1 MPFCEK
7 SAFYASRVSDG
18 VLRIGLD
25 IGTGFV
31 KCVSDHGSVV
41 FPSLYVKRTHGD
53 WADADSEAIGE
64 RATKMLHTA
73 GAATVRPIVRGRPDP
88 RYQKQVE
95 MLIRE
100 AVSRIRVA
108 AGRAAD
114 CNEKARMA
122 VGLPYEASDCREA
135 ISKTVK
141 RCVPADRCDVVAQA
155 VGTLV
160 EMDRSTGMVVSI
172 GQGTSE
178 IVVIEDNQVI
188 DGESSRWAS
197 EFITRKIGKFAHL
210 DKDLLHRRRETC
222 KKYARVLAGNLA
234 DEIADMSSGYGHAY
248 DVVLSGGGLLIPGVR
263 DELESRLKKR
273 FKISVPADPV
283 MSNAAGLY
291 KLLVE

>member
-1 MPFCEK
+1 M
-7 SAFYASRVSDG
+7 
-18 VLRIGLD
+18 LRIGLD

-31 KCVSDHGSVV
+31 KCVSDHGSVR
-41 FPSLYVKRTHGD
+41 FPSLYVRRTHGD
-53 WADADSEAIGE
+53 WADADSEAVGE
-64 RATKMLHTA
+64 RAAGMLHTA
-73 GAATVRPIVRGRPDP
+73 GAATVRPITHGRPDP

-95 MLIRE
+95 MLVRE

-108 AGRAAD
+108 AGRTAD
-114 CNEKARMA
+114 CDEKARMA

-135 ISKTVK
+135 VSKMVK

-160 EMDRSTGMVVSI
+160 DMGRNTGMVVSI

-178 IVVIEDNQVI
+178 IVVIEDDQVI

-210 DKDLLHRRRETC
+210 DRDALNRRRETC
-222 KKYARVLAGNLA
+222 KKYAKVLAGNLCT
-234 DEIADMSSGYGHAY
+234 EIEDMASGYNHAY
-248 DVVLSGGGLLIPGVR
+248 DLILSGGGLLIPGVR

-273 FKISVPADPV
+273 FRISMPADPV
-283 MSNAAGLY
+283 MSNAIGLY
-291 KLLVE
+291 KLLAE

>member
-1 MPFCEK
+1 M
-7 SAFYASRVSDG
+7 
-18 VLRIGLD
+18 LRIGLD

-31 KCVSDHGSVV
+31 KCVSDHGAVR
-41 FPSLYVKRTHGD
+41 FPSLYVRRTHGD
-53 WADADSEAIGE
+53 WADADSEAVGE
-64 RATKMLHTA
+64 RAARMLHTA
-73 GAATVRPIVRGRPDP
+73 GAATVRPITRGRPDP

-95 MLIRE
+95 MLVRE

-108 AGRAAD
+108 AGRSAD
-114 CNEKARMA
+114 TGEKARMA

-135 ISKTVK
+135 VSKMVR

-160 EMDRSTGMVVSI
+160 DMDKSTGMVVSI

-178 IVVIEDNQVI
+178 IVVIEDDQVI

-210 DKDLLHRRRETC
+210 DLDTLDRRKETC
-222 KKYARVLAGNLA
+222 KKYAKVLAGNLA
-234 DEIADMSSGYGHAY
+234 AEIEDMASGYGRAH
-248 DVVLSGGGLLIPGVR
+248 DLILSGGGLLIPGMR
-263 DELESRLKKR
+263 GELESRLKKFR
-273 FKISVPADPV
+273 ISIPADPV
-283 MSNAAGLY
+283 MSNAIGLY